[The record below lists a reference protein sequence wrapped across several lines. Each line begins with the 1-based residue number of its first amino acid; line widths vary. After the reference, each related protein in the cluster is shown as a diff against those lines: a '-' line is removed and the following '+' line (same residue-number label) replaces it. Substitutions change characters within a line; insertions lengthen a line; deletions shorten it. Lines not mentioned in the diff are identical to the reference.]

1 MKRLQLLLLLLLP
14 SLMGQAAN
22 DMDKHLPA
30 NWGGWQNLSCSV
42 NDTTYYT
49 SDLLPM
55 QAAVSGQTLHVFWPD
70 WKPNAQGESCIYYRR
85 SADAGRTWEDARAVV
100 KAKSFSMVDI
110 NYAGGNFGCNSK
122 WYAVEGQNVHLLTIV
137 RSDDDQNSELLYT
150 YSHDG
155 GQTFQQRT
163 LAKGSE
169 GDGHYNYGRP
179 HVVADGQ
186 TLVIAFGPDVEDVEN
201 IHREL
206 ILCKTC
212 HGDDTVAKDILR
224 RFLALFGIIP
234 EDVQPFRLDPLDGEH
249 LTAVAE
255 GHQDG
260 RDKRLAALGFAA
272 QANDFTSWETG
283 FMEHLEEKVHLFQ
296 LLVGSDAMGL

>member
-1 MKRLQLLLLLLLP
+1 MH
-14 SLMGQAAN
+14 QAF
-22 DMDKHLPA
+22 
-30 NWGGWQNLSCSV
+30 
-42 NDTTYYT
+42 DTVLG
-49 SDLLPM
+49 D
-55 QAAVSGQTLHVFWPD
+55 
-70 WKPNAQGESCIYYRR
+70 
-85 SADAGRTWEDARAVV
+85 DAIIDV
-100 KAKSFSMVDI
+100 
-110 NYAGGNFGCNSK
+110 CH
-122 WYAVEGQNVHLLTIV
+122 Q
-137 RSDDDQNSELLYT
+137 
-150 YSHDG
+150 
-155 GQTFQQRT
+155 
-163 LAKGSE
+163 
-169 GDGHYNYGRP
+169 
-179 HVVADGQ
+179 VADTIEDHQVGLVLAHSGFQHRQ
-186 TLVIAFGPDVEDVEN
+186 TLVIAFGPDVEDVED

-272 QANDFTSWETG
+272 QTNDFTSWETG
-283 FMEHLEEKVHLFQ
+283 FMEHLEEKVHLLQ